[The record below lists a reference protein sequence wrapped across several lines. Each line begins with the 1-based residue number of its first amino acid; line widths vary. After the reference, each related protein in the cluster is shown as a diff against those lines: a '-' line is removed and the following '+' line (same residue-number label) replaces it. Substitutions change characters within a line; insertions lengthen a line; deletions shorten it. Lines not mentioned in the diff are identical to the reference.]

1 VGSNPTPATKLKVI
15 NMSNFKLREMF
26 WRNAVMRYDKANF
39 IDTLLFIIQD
49 EYSGE
54 IHEL

>member
-1 VGSNPTPATKLKVI
+1 MSRARLK
-15 NMSNFKLREMF
+15 EMF

-39 IDTLLFIIQD
+39 VDTLLFIIQN

-54 IHEL
+54 THEL

>member
-1 VGSNPTPATKLKVI
+1 MNHAR
-15 NMSNFKLREMF
+15 LREMF

-39 IDTLLFIIQD
+39 VDTLLFIIQV

-54 IHEL
+54 THEL

>member
-1 VGSNPTPATKLKVI
+1 VI

-39 IDTLLFIIQD
+39 VDTLLFIIQD